1 MKQDNKSSPLTVV
14 QVQAEDFN
22 QQQQYLSL
30 TQDNEKDGAVVTFV
44 GLVRNRNE
52 GKQVVCLTLEHYP
65 GMTEKSLNAIANEAR
80 EKWGVG
86 QIRIIHRIGELALG
100 EQIVYVGVAAKHR
113 KAAFHAAEFIMD
125 FLKTKAPFWKKERTT
140 DGEHW
145 IEAKASD
152 QAAADKWSQ

>member
-1 MKQDNKSSPLTVV
+1 MSKNLIPSAFNMISV
-14 QVQAEDFN
+14 QTDDFD
-22 QQQQYLSL
+22 QQQYYLSL
-30 TQDNEKDGAVVTFV
+30 TENNEQDGAVVTFV
-44 GLVRNRNE
+44 GLVRDRNE
-52 GKQVVCLTLEHYP
+52 GKQVLSLTLEHYP
-65 GMTEKSLNAIANEAR
+65 GMTERSLNDIANKAR

-86 QIRIIHRIGELALG
+86 QIRITHRVGTLALG

-125 FLKTKAPFWKKERTT
+125 FLKTSAPFWKKEQTI

-152 QAAADKWSQ
+152 QAAADQWS